1 MMNLNEVRHIVEEWA
16 RQVGEIQLRYFRSA
30 DLEIST
36 KYNDFD
42 VVTRADKESEAL
54 IISRINETFPDHDIL
69 AEESGEYSRRSS
81 WRWVVDPL
89 DGTTNFSQGLPL
101 FCVSIALEH
110 DGEPVVGVVY
120 APYLNEMFSAVKGA
134 GATLNGCPIHC
145 SKKTSLN
152 MSVVSTGLPVDKKEN
167 RDNNLSAISKVGVE
181 VRGLRRLGSAAID
194 LCYTAA
200 GLLDGYWELALHRWD
215 ISAGSLIASEAGAT
229 VGYFRPDRPYSI
241 LAATPAL
248 YPELLA
254 LISEHD

>member
-1 MMNLNEVRHIVEEWA
+1 MNLNEVRHLVEGWA

-54 IISRINETFPDHDIL
+54 IIRKINETFPDHDIL

-81 WRWVVDPL
+81 WRWVIDPL

-152 MSVVSTGLPVDKKEN
+152 MAVVSTGLPVDKKEN

-200 GLLDGYWELALHRWD
+200 GFLDGYWELALHRWD

-248 YPELLA
+248 YPKLLA
-254 LISEHD
+254 LITERN

>member
-1 MMNLNEVRHIVEEWA
+1 MNLNEVRLLVEGWA

-54 IISRINETFPDHDIL
+54 IIRKINEAFPDHDIL

-81 WRWVVDPL
+81 WKWVIDPL

-101 FCVSIALEH
+101 FSVSIALEH

-152 MSVVSTGLPVDKKEN
+152 MAVVSTGLPVDKKEN

-200 GLLDGYWELALHRWD
+200 GILDGYWELALHRWD

-254 LISEHD
+254 LISERN

>member
-1 MMNLNEVRHIVEEWA
+1 MNLNEVRQLVEEWA
-16 RQVGEIQLRYFRSA
+16 RLVGEIQLGFFRSA
-30 DLEIST
+30 DLEIAT

-54 IISRINETFPDHDIL
+54 IISKINETFPDHDIL

-81 WRWVVDPL
+81 WRWVIDPL
-89 DGTTNFSQGLPL
+89 DGTANFSQGLPL

-152 MSVVSTGLPVDKKEN
+152 MAVVSTGLPVDKKEN
-167 RDNNLSAISKVGVE
+167 RDNNLPAISKVGVE

-194 LCYTAA
+194 LSYTAA
-200 GLLDGYWELALHRWD
+200 GFLDAYWELALHRWD
-215 ISAGSLIASEAGAT
+215 ISAGSLIASESGAT

-254 LISEHD
+254 LISERN

>member
-1 MMNLNEVRHIVEEWA
+1 MNLNEVRLLVEGWA
-16 RQVGEIQLRYFRSA
+16 RQVGEIQLRYFRSD
-30 DLEIST
+30 DLEIAT

-54 IISRINETFPDHDIL
+54 IIRKINETFPDHDIL

-81 WRWVVDPL
+81 WRWVIDPL

-101 FCVSIALEH
+101 FSVSIALEH

-134 GATLNGCPIHC
+134 GATLNSCPIHC

-152 MSVVSTGLPVDKKEN
+152 MAVVSTGLPVDKKEN

-200 GLLDGYWELALHRWD
+200 GFLDGYWELALHRWD

-254 LISEHD
+254 LISERN

>member
-1 MMNLNEVRHIVEEWA
+1 MNLNEVRLLVEGWA

-54 IISRINETFPDHDIL
+54 IISKINETFPDHDIL
-69 AEESGEYSRRSS
+69 AEESGEYSRQSS
-81 WRWVVDPL
+81 WRWVIDPL
-89 DGTTNFSQGLPL
+89 DGTTNYSQGLPL

-120 APYLNEMFSAVKGA
+120 APYLNEVFSAVKDA
-134 GATLNGCPIHC
+134 GATLNGSPIHC

-152 MSVVSTGLPVDKKEN
+152 MAVVSTGLPVDKKEN

-200 GLLDGYWELALHRWD
+200 GILDGYWELALHRWD

-254 LISEHD
+254 LISERN